1 MDQRLWVFGGWRVS
15 ISWQV
20 FHFILSLPPGLRGD
34 LLKHLMFSFGHCPI
48 AKSVMFCHISRH
60 FIMWDISHLDQW
72 IWLVLFN
79 FPLFFFY
86 PASASLWVFQLIS
99 SVRSSSVHHALIE
112 IFKFS
117 NLEQS
122 CLYTF
127 IIHFHFHSVFNIQN
141 KFLQGSSD
149 FSETQHVLYFLNAW
163 G

>member
-15 ISWQV
+15 ILWQV

-86 PASASLWVFQLIS
+86 PASASLWVFQLVS
-99 SVRSSSVHHALIE
+99 SVRSSSVFPGLPRVAKCQIFYTDQYSQTRFYPEKSATFSALQTYKTE
-112 IFKFS
+112 LMRF
-117 NLEQS
+117 LV
-122 CLYTF
+122 T
-127 IIHFHFHSVFNIQN
+127 N
-141 KFLQGSSD
+141 K
-149 FSETQHVLYFLNAW
+149 W